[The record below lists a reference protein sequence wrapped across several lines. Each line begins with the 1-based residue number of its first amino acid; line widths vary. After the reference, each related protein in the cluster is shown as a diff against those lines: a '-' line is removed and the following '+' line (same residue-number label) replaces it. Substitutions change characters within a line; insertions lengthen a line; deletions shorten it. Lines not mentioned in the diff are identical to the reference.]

1 MKRWI
6 HLLWGVVIAATG
18 AQDNPPESVRHNDRR
33 PAPDGWRSHDERR
46 RFVRSLPGSDE
57 GPSQR
62 ADARDAA
69 DRSLLLES
77 GSVAR
82 DDELLERLRRGGL
95 I

>member
-18 AQDNPPESVRHNDRR
+18 AQDNSPEAVRHNDRR
-33 PAPDGWRSHDERR
+33 PAPDGWKSHDDRR
-46 RFVRSLPGSDE
+46 RFVRCLPGDE

-62 ADARDAA
+62 PDAREVA

-77 GSVAR
+77 GAVAR
-82 DDELLERLRRGGL
+82 NDELLERLRRGGL

>member
-18 AQDNPPESVRHNDRR
+18 AQDNPPESVRHDRR
-33 PAPDGWRSHDERR
+33 PAPDGCRSHDERR
-46 RFVRSLPGSDE
+46 RFVRSLPASDE

-62 ADARDAA
+62 SDALQAA

-77 GSVAR
+77 GAVAR
-82 DDELLERLRRGGL
+82 NDELLERLRRGGL